1 MSGVKHTP
9 VFSGA
14 DFRKELLKI
23 MPGYEWTVHRQ
34 SRLFPELLEATGIKS
49 SGFNRLSTLFVC
61 RREREQGRIEYF
73 AKSAGY
79 GTRAPWLHTN
89 SDSTLARA
97 LRGLQVHYETMAATY
112 QGHASALQ
120 NARATGDRPEKGG
133 AL

>member
-9 VFSGA
+9 VFSGS

-34 SRLFPELLEATGIKS
+34 GRHFPELLEATGIKS
-49 SGFNRLSTLFVC
+49 SGFNRLSTLFVS
-61 RREREQGRIEYF
+61 RRERAPGVVEYA

-89 SDSTLARA
+89 RDSTLARA
-97 LRGLQVHYETMAATY
+97 LRGLQSHYEIMAATY

-120 NARATGDRPEKGG
+120 FARARGEQDGG
-133 AL
+133 GS